1 MLLFLLLL
9 FVFTFFASL
18 TCSYSAWASS
28 SSCSVS
34 MLLLSRLGSS
44 HIWPSAW
51 QVIRGIILIARI
63 NPWMN
68 GQPDSTSPHEFLDF
82 LSFLP
87 FPFLFSLSQGKVYYL
102 FIYRRVL
109 GQGQG
114 QGHGKAAS
122 KGGSLHVSVWT
133 WESSIFTFMH
143 AHTHTHRW
151 GETHTHKNTPTC
163 TSLDEADTSLQQGCQ
178 MRAQLKMK
186 PPG

>member
-68 GQPDSTSPHEFLDF
+68 GQPLTNSSTS
-82 LSFLP
+82 SLP
-87 FPFLFSLSQGKVYYL
+87 FPFHSFFRCPKVKCIIYL
-102 FIYRRVL
+102 YTG
-109 GQGQG
+109 GQR
-114 QGHGKAAS
+114 HGKAAS

-143 AHTHTHRW
+143 AHTHTHTE
-151 GETHTHKNTPTC
+151 GETHTHKYTPTC